1 MEEFVMSEENNQ
13 EKVIDTI
20 RKNKFQLEEALPKH
34 MTADKIIRM
43 LAYEFKNTP
52 AMKECTAISVRNS
65 LLQAA
70 FLGLNIGGILG
81 ECYLIPYKNRKT
93 GITDCQ
99 FQLGYKGML
108 ALAYRSDRVH
118 SVNAHCV
125 YENDKFSFRFGS
137 DAFLHHE
144 PCMGD
149 RGKLVAVYAEARMNG
164 NSYLFNVLYKN
175 DIEKAK
181 AKSSGA
187 KYPGSI
193 WEKHYDEMAMK
204 TAIRRLFKYLPISL
218 EMQRAIALDE
228 AADDGRQSE
237 VIDSECENIIKE
249 DNDEESKSKS
259 DKISELL

>member
-1 MEEFVMSEENNQ
+1 MSEEKKLTAL
-13 EKVIDTI
+13 ELIE
-20 RKNKFQLEEALPKH
+20 KNKSQLEAALPKH
-34 MTADKIIRM
+34 LTADKMMRM
-43 LAYEFKNTP
+43 VSAEFRNTP
-52 AMKECTAISVRNS
+52 ALKECTSISLISCVMQAS
-65 LLQAA
+65 LL
-70 FLGLNIGGILG
+70 GINIGGILG
-81 ECYLIPYKNRKT
+81 ECFLIPYKNRKT
-93 GITDCQ
+93 GITECQ

-125 YENDKFSFRFGS
+125 YENDRFSFRFGS

-144 PCMGD
+144 PCMED

-237 VIDSECENIIKE
+237 VIDSECESIIKSDGE
-249 DNDEESKSKS
+249 SDEPKSKS
-259 DKISELL
+259 DKLSEIL